1 MNKLTSKAENVH
13 KARPL
18 IAFMHKRESD
28 YGDLARVVELEKR
41 MAALYPDDPKLAR
54 FTARF
59 STEKFDPIA
68 ARIIVSPGVQL
79 RPKMMMPSI
88 EKAPSVQP
96 SPRPTLRQPVSPRP
110 QFLPAT
116 NSPKRPFPD
125 DFDDFN
131 APRKMLR
138 GDQRDFQ
145 RGESPVLKG
154 AAGRRL
160 DQQRRTHGHGPVSS
174 SSSAPPAPLPT
185 MLTFLLGQMPGAPHY
200 DGDRINAG
208 GLVRVL
214 QSTDVDQSTYEARQA
229 AKNSR
234 QPAQHGRQAAP
245 SHARHVSAEYA
256 QYAGRNSPGGGGGGP
271 RSPYG
276 GDRGRLVPASATYR
290 QSSRPEQRDSY
301 EPPPATYRQDVPA
314 PPYGAPPPSQYD
326 NAVPAWQPPQQPAP
340 QGMPMAMSGQV
351 PQYGVPPPQAYP
363 PGTGGPPPS
372 FYQPPPPQQQ
382 QPPPQQGPYG
392 GYRY

>member
-1 MNKLTSKAENVH
+1 MNKLTSKPENVY

-18 IAFMHKRESD
+18 LAYMHKRESD

-79 RPKMMMPSI
+79 RPKMIIPSV
-88 EKAPSVQP
+88 EKATSVQP
-96 SPRPTLRQPVSPRP
+96 SPRPALRQPVSPRP

-138 GDQRDFQ
+138 GDRDFQ
-145 RGESPVLKG
+145 RGESPALKG

-160 DQQRRTHGHGPVSS
+160 DQQRRTHGHGPA

-185 MLTFLLGQMPGAPHY
+185 MVTFLLGQMPGAPHY
-200 DGDRINAG
+200 EGDRINAG
-208 GLVRVL
+208 GLVRLL
-214 QSTDVDQSTYEARQA
+214 QNTDVDLGTYEAKQA
-229 AKNSR
+229 TKNSR
-234 QPAQHGRQAAP
+234 PSAQHGRQQAP
-245 SHARHVSAEYA
+245 SHARQVSSDYA
-256 QYAGRNSPGGGGGGP
+256 QYLGRNSPGGGGRP
-271 RSPYG
+271 HSPYG
-276 GDRGRLVPASATYR
+276 GERGRLVPASSTYR
-290 QSSRPEQRDSY
+290 QPSRPEPRDGY
-301 EPPPATYRQDVPA
+301 EPPPAAYRQEVA
-314 PPYGAPPPSQYD
+314 PQGYGAPPPGQYD

-340 QGMPMAMSGQV
+340 QPMPVAMSGQ
-351 PQYGVPPPQAYP
+351 PQYALPQTQAYP
-363 PGTGGPPPS
+363 AAAAGPPS
-372 FYQPPPPQQQ
+372 YYVNQQPQQ

-392 GYRY
+392 TYRY